1 MSLSLS
7 GLAAQHADVLVLMD
21 TSGTI
26 LPWFEDINTRILS
39 EIARRFV
46 RPGDTFHLVSFNS
59 RVHLEVAQSIRT
71 EADVSRIVS
80 RFMLLFPLGQNS
92 DFLSGLQYTQ
102 QYISSLT
109 QSSRKIIIIISDGIF
124 NPPPSSPFAS
134 LEGPEVERELN
145 QMASRIRAD
154 GWDVYYVKIPFPK
167 NAVIRNLQGSLV
179 SSATTADGETDIK
192 EYVDISQSFTNALD
206 INSTQLPEGDIPLNF
221 VDGLLAMPEIRFP
234 AHLGKRG
241 RWFSV
246 PFKISNPVDKT
257 LSIEL
262 TGVFWNGINILE
274 RNTFL
279 TLRGNKKAT
288 LRAPIVLPDTLPAGD
303 TELAVTLA
311 FSQNLRVVPQSG
323 TLSLELVSFSF
334 GSFLR
339 SLGPVVSVLLLVIIA
354 AILILLLLIVMLRS
368 TSQPAA
374 RILGNATARSTA
386 SAQPNTAKNADRVLA
401 EAAAGSSNADSRDVL
416 EMATRSSPGV
426 SAASKSDLL
435 AAAAH
440 KNDDAA
446 RILAQA
452 AEKRSTTELNY
463 PARTKVDSNSM
474 FGEFEAAK
482 ERERL
487 SRLQILTDAAN
498 KSHHQGHFAAARSG
512 EKITVRANGNIMLE
526 LKVRNQNPHI
536 GKRNIHVMKSG
547 SRLSLGGG
555 HSAFWVFLVK
565 FPARI
570 AEVRF
575 DGTQCSLAILKP
587 QYFPYAE
594 NSIIEDCIGKE
605 ITIVSDKDYEITFML
620 HEYEDPVIRLNR
632 LLTSIN

>member
-1 MSLSLS
+1 MKKFKVLCFLLMNLSLT
-7 GLAAQHADVLVLMD
+7 GLTAQYADVLVLMD

-59 RVHLEVAQSIRT
+59 RVHLEMAQTIRS

-102 QYISSLT
+102 QYISTLT
-109 QSSRKIIIIISDGIF
+109 QASRKIIIIISDGIF

-134 LEGPEVERELN
+134 LDGPGVERELL

-167 NAVIRNLQGSLV
+167 DATIRNLQGSLV
-179 SSATTADGETDIK
+179 SSVSTAETGTDIK
-192 EYVDISQSFTNALD
+192 EYVDISQTFTKALD
-206 INSTQLPEGDIPLNF
+206 INVTQVPEGDIPLNF
-221 VDGLLAMPEIRFP
+221 VDELLALPEVRFP

-241 RWFSV
+241 RWFSI
-246 PFKISNPVDKT
+246 PFVISNPADKT

-262 TGVFWNGINILE
+262 TGIFWNGIDILE
-274 RNTFL
+274 QNTFL
-279 TLRGNKKAT
+279 TLQAHQKDT
-288 LRAPIVLPDTLPAGD
+288 LRAPVVLPDTLPAG
-303 TELAVTLA
+303 EIEMPVTLA

-323 TLSLELVSFSF
+323 TITLELVPFSV

-339 SLGPVVSVLLLVIIA
+339 SLGPIISVLFLVILG
-354 AILILLLLIVMLRS
+354 AILILLLLIFMLRS
-368 TSQPAA
+368 SQPAA
-374 RILGNATARSTA
+374 KVIGNATARSHESAFTA
-386 SAQPNTAKNADRVLA
+386 SEKKEVLA
-401 EAAAGSSNADSRDVL
+401 QSRPAKEAAQVL
-416 EMATRSSPGV
+416 SDAATRTSSPP
-426 SAASKSDLL
+426 
-435 AAAAH
+435 
-440 KNDDAA
+440 
-446 RILAQA
+446 
-452 AEKRSTTELNY
+452 TTHY
-463 PARTKVDSNSM
+463 PAPSKKESDSIL
-474 FGEFEAAK
+474 GEFVAAK
-482 ERERL
+482 EQERL
-487 SRLQILTDAAN
+487 SRIQILRDAAN
-498 KSHHQGHFAAARSG
+498 KSYDQAHCAPARSG
-512 EKITVRANGNIMLE
+512 ERIQVKSNGNIMLE

-547 SRLSLGGG
+547 SRLSVGGG
-555 HSAFWVFLVK
+555 HSAFWIFLVK

-587 QYFPYAE
+587 QYFPNAE
-594 NSIIEDCIGKE
+594 SNIINDCIGKE
-605 ITIVSDKDYEITFML
+605 ITIVSDKDYEISFIL
-620 HEYEDPVIRLNR
+620 HEYEDPVIKLNR
-632 LLTSIN
+632 LLTSIH

>member
-1 MSLSLS
+1 MCLSLS
-7 GLAAQHADVLVLMD
+7 TLAAQHADVLVLMD

-92 DFLSGLQYTQ
+92 DFLSGLQYTH

-124 NPPPSSPFAS
+124 NPPPSSPYAS
-134 LEGPEVERELN
+134 LEGPEVERELD

-167 NAVIRNLQGSLV
+167 DAVIRNLQGSLV
-179 SSATTADGETDIK
+179 SSGTTADGATDIS
-192 EYVDISQSFTNALD
+192 EYVDISQTFTNALD
-206 INSTQLPEGDIPLNF
+206 IRSTQLPEGDIPLNF
-221 VDGLLAMPEIRFP
+221 VDGLLAMPEIVFP

-279 TLRGNKKAT
+279 TLRGNKKAA
-288 LRAPIVLPDTLPAGD
+288 LRAPIVLPDTLPAGE

-323 TLSLELVSFSF
+323 TLALELVSFSF

-374 RILGNATARSTA
+374 RILGNAAARGTA
-386 SAQPNTAKNADRVLA
+386 SAQPETAHNAERVLA
-401 EAAAGSSNADSRDVL
+401 EAAGSSKTDYRDVPGS
-416 EMATRSSPGV
+416 AHSSSQGV
-426 SAASKSDLL
+426 SAASKSELL
-435 AAAAH
+435 AAAAQ

-452 AEKRSTTELNY
+452 AEKRSTTELHY
-463 PARTKVDSNSM
+463 PARTTLDSNSV

-487 SRLQILTDAAN
+487 SRLQILADAAN

-512 EKITVRANGNIMLE
+512 EKIQVRANGNIMLE

-620 HEYEDPVIRLNR
+620 HEYEDPVIKLNR
-632 LLTSIN
+632 LLTSIH